1 MRLRSHVPLESYS
14 DDSGAGAESC
24 VLRRVSRICADGVHV
39 AGPARAATVP
49 GCTICCVMARS
60 NSSSQTTKRTKG
72 QDGRAAQSQPPAEPV
87 WKRAL
92 LAVPRG
98 MGAAVRSLTGVGEYD
113 PAYRRDG
120 LCFLMLVLAVCFCAS
135 EWFRVNGPLGVFLH
149 AVASGLF
156 GVMSVVV
163 PVVLVIVAVRLMRNS
178 GKDSDN
184 PRVLAG
190 WVLLMWSICSIIDVA
205 LIADVPGFNIGAIQS
220 AGGLLGFVLGSPLAW
235 GLSEAFA
242 IAVFVIVGLFS
253 LLLITRTHVT
263 DVPQRVGSVMD
274 RVRGNQQADERP
286 QFPNEVRVGDG
297 TLSFAEGVPS
307 HDGDDDGTDGSRS
320 VRKGWFSRLFS
331 KASGKRTDRTLE
343 RYEGDDPFDHA
354 ASRHG
359 DAAETRVLGA
369 PASDGARTVS
379 SAGRAADETAVIT
392 NSNHAPVDATHVLPV
407 DDMTRPLSEADPW
420 ASIGEDGEMTV
431 DPQTG
436 EIADEPAAGDDG
448 APTTQNAPYR
458 LPDLNLLAKGQ
469 PHAARTPAND
479 RVIQALTSTFQQFNV
494 DAKVVGFL
502 RGPSV
507 TQYEVELGSGVKVE
521 KVTNLQK
528 NIAYAVASSDVRI
541 LSPIPGKS
549 AIGIEIPNADREIVH
564 LGDVLRSDNAV
575 NDPNPMLAG
584 IGKDVEG
591 HFVTADLTKMPHLL
605 VAGATGS
612 GKSSFVNSMLTS
624 IIMRATPE
632 QVRMILVDPKR
643 VELSAYAGIPHL
655 LTPIITDPKKAAQ
668 ALEWVVKEMDAR
680 YSDLEFFGFR
690 HVKDF
695 NEAVR
700 AGKVHAPAGSN
711 RKVAPYPYLLVV
723 VDEMADLMMVAKNDV
738 ESSIQRITQLARA
751 AGVHLVLATQRPSV
765 DVVTGLIKAN
775 IPSRLAFATS
785 SATDSRVILDTVG
798 AETLI
803 GQGDALFL
811 PMGSAKPIRV
821 QGSWVSESEIR
832 KGVEYV
838 RTQRKP
844 HYREDIEQMAKDA
857 EKHALEPDEEI
868 GDDMDV
874 LLQAA
879 ELVVTTQ
886 FGSTSMLQRKLRV
899 GFAKAGRLMDLLESR
914 GVVGPSEG
922 SKARQVLVQPQ
933 DLPAVLAFI
942 RGETDSL
949 TSSAPTQDALS
960 M

>member
-14 DDSGAGAESC
+14 DDSGAGAESR

-113 PAYRRDG
+113 PTYRRDG

-178 GKDSDN
+178 GKDSGN

-379 SAGRAADETAVIT
+379 SAGRAADETAVMT

-832 KGVEYV
+832 KAVEYV

>member
-1 MRLRSHVPLESYS
+1 
-14 DDSGAGAESC
+14 
-24 VLRRVSRICADGVHV
+24 
-39 AGPARAATVP
+39 
-49 GCTICCVMARS
+49 MARS

-87 WKRAL
+87 WKRVL

-98 MGAAVRSLTGVGEYD
+98 MGSAVRSLTGVGEYD

-178 GKDSDN
+178 GKDSGN

-379 SAGRAADETAVIT
+379 SAGRAADETAVMT

-832 KGVEYV
+832 KAVEYV

-960 M
+960 V

>member
-14 DDSGAGAESC
+14 DDSGAGAESR

-379 SAGRAADETAVIT
+379 SAGRAADETAVMT

-832 KGVEYV
+832 KAVEYV